1 LLRAD
6 PAPFDRNDG
15 FTKLITLEQLG
26 PKSLLLALAIAFGWG
41 ATHALTPGHGKTIV
55 AAYLVGSRGTS
66 RHAFFLGLTTTIT
79 HTVGV
84 FALGFLTLLASHF
97 ILPEQL
103 YPWLGVVSGSM
114 VVVLGLSVFSA
125 RSRQFFRPDDHDQHH
140 HHHHLHDHDHSH
152 VHPHAHDHDH
162 DHAHGHAHHHLPPGA
177 NGSPVTWRSLL
188 ALGISG
194 GLVPCP
200 SALVVM
206 LSAIA
211 LGRIGLGLVLIVAF
225 SLGLAGVLTAIGL
238 LWVHAGRLI
247 GRLPLAGPLVR
258 VVPALSAL
266 FIVLA
271 GVAMT
276 WQALAQTGVLPA
288 DMAVVTMM
296 LNNGP

>member
-1 LLRAD
+1 
-6 PAPFDRNDG
+6 
-15 FTKLITLEQLG
+15 
-26 PKSLLLALAIAFGWG
+26 
-41 ATHALTPGHGKTIV
+41 
-55 AAYLVGSRGTS
+55 
-66 RHAFFLGLTTTIT
+66 
-79 HTVGV
+79 
-84 FALGFLTLLASHF
+84 
-97 ILPEQL
+97 
-103 YPWLGVVSGSM
+103 
-114 VVVLGLSVFSA
+114 
-125 RSRQFFRPDDHDQHH
+125 
-140 HHHHLHDHDHSH
+140 
-152 VHPHAHDHDH
+152 
-162 DHAHGHAHHHLPPGA
+162 
-177 NGSPVTWRSLL
+177 
-188 ALGISG
+188 
-194 GLVPCP
+194 
-200 SALVVM
+200 M